1 MRSVLDAGTA
11 QERKAL
17 VRSFLAFLAGI
28 RVQKATRQAVL
39 EWFRLPRLPAVSLK
53 MVELRGAELNGWQVE
68 EDVVP
73 LPASRRAR

>member
-17 VRSFLAFLAGI
+17 VRSFLAGI